1 MTERDAVFLPVR
13 KLAERVRTRQVSP
26 VALTRLFL
34 DRLERIG
41 PTYNAVV
48 TLTADL
54 AEPQAQ
60 EAERE
65 IAAGR
70 YRGPLHGIPYGLKD
84 VFATDGY
91 PTTWGAGPLRD
102 QAFDYDATIVRRLR
116 DAGAVLA
123 AKMALVELA
132 GGTGYRRADA
142 SFTGPGLN
150 PWDPGTWSGG
160 SSSGSGSAVAAGLV
174 PFAIGTETWGSIM
187 GPSTNCAVSGL
198 RPTFGRVSRHGGM
211 PLTYGMDKPGPMCLT
226 ADDCGIVLDAV
237 AGHDERDEATT
248 TRPYEYRPHRPESG
262 RFRLAV
268 PGGVPDGAQPGVQDR
283 FREALAVLAEVA
295 DVEVVE
301 LPDLPYAEV
310 SSAIFLAESAS
321 VMEEIIDSGITAG
334 LTAPEARCGI
344 YPRTAM
350 LATDYLRAL
359 RLRRT
364 IAVAA
369 DRLLDRYDALLS
381 PTRPAVAP
389 PADRAWA
396 KSRRKR
402 PDRKPNE
409 KPRERDADPLG
420 AFGSCIGLPAI
431 SVPMGFA
438 EDGLPAGLQILG
450 RAYGE
455 NVVLA
460 VASAYQEL
468 TDWHTRHPPDLLQ
481 GIATE

>member
-1 MTERDAVFLPVR
+1 
-13 KLAERVRTRQVSP
+13 
-26 VALTRLFL
+26 
-34 DRLERIG
+34 
-41 PTYNAVV
+41 
-48 TLTADL
+48 
-54 AEPQAQ
+54 
-60 EAERE
+60 
-65 IAAGR
+65 
-70 YRGPLHGIPYGLKD
+70 
-84 VFATDGY
+84 
-91 PTTWGAGPLRD
+91 
-102 QAFDYDATIVRRLR
+102 
-116 DAGAVLA
+116 
-123 AKMALVELA
+123 
-132 GGTGYRRADA
+132 
-142 SFTGPGLN
+142 
-150 PWDPGTWSGG
+150 
-160 SSSGSGSAVAAGLV
+160 
-174 PFAIGTETWGSIM
+174 
-187 GPSTNCAVSGL
+187 
-198 RPTFGRVSRHGGM
+198 
-211 PLTYGMDKPGPMCLT
+211 MCLT

-268 PGGVPDGAQPGVQDR
+268 PEGVPDGAQPGVQDC

-369 DRLLDRYDALLS
+369 DRMLGRYDALLS

-450 RAYGE
+450 RANDE

-468 TDWHTRHPPDLLQ
+468 TDWHTRHPPDLLE
-481 GIATE
+481 GIATGVNGVRGWAGLRLRAKRCSTNIMFLEHNVSGAYSPRCACRFSTERAS

>member
-187 GPSTNCAVSGL
+187 GPSTNCGVSGL

-226 ADDCGIVLDAV
+226 ADDCGLVLDAV

-248 TRPYEYRPHRPESG
+248 TRPYRYSRHVPDCG
-262 RFRLAV
+262 RFRL
-268 PGGVPDGAQPGVQDR
+268 GVPRGVPAGAQPGVQDR

-310 SSAIFLAESAS
+310 STAIFLAESAS

-344 YPRTAM
+344 YPRTTM

-369 DRLLDRYDALLS
+369 DRLLARYDALLS
-381 PTRPAVAP
+381 PTRPTVAP
-389 PADRAWA
+389 PADRPWV
-396 KSRRKR
+396 K
-402 PDRKPNE
+402 KPG
-409 KPRERDADPLG
+409 ERVADPLG
-420 AFGSCIGLPAI
+420 AFGSCVGLPAI
-431 SVPMGFA
+431 SVPMGFT

-450 RAYGE
+450 RAYDE

-481 GIATE
+481 SIAAA

>member
-1 MTERDAVFLPVR
+1 MKERGAVFLPVR
-13 KLAERVRTRQVSP
+13 ELAERVRTRQMSP

-34 DRLERIG
+34 DRLERLG
-41 PTYNAVV
+41 PRYNAVV

-65 IAAGR
+65 IAAGH

-84 VFATDGY
+84 VFATEGY
-91 PTTWGAGPLRD
+91 ATTWGAGPLRD
-102 QAFDYDATIVRRLR
+102 QRFDYDATIVRRLR

-187 GPSTNCAVSGL
+187 GPSTNCGVSGL

-226 ADDCGIVLDAV
+226 ADDCGLVLDAV

-248 TRPYEYRPHRPESG
+248 TRPYRYGRHVPDRG
-262 RFRLAV
+262 RFRL
-268 PGGVPDGAQPGVQDR
+268 GVPKGVPAGAQPGVQDR

-310 SSAIFLAESAS
+310 STAIFLAESAS

-344 YPRTAM
+344 YPRTTM

-369 DRLLDRYDALLS
+369 DRLLERYDALLS
-381 PTRPAVAP
+381 PTRPTVAP
-389 PADRAWA
+389 PADRPWV
-396 KSRRKR
+396 K
-402 PDRKPNE
+402 KPG
-409 KPRERDADPLG
+409 ERVADPLG
-420 AFGSCIGLPAI
+420 AFGSCVGLPAI
-431 SVPMGFA
+431 SVPMGFT

-450 RAYGE
+450 RAYDE

-468 TDWHTRHPPDLLQ
+468 TDWHSRHPSDLLQ
-481 GIATE
+481 SITTE

>member
-1 MTERDAVFLPVR
+1 MNERDAVFLPVR
-13 KLAERVRTRQVSP
+13 ELAERVRTRQVSP

-34 DRLERIG
+34 DRLERLG
-41 PTYNAVV
+41 PRYNAVM

-70 YRGPLHGIPYGLKD
+70 YRGRLHGIPYGLKD
-84 VFATDGY
+84 VFATEGY
-91 PTTWGAGPLRD
+91 ATTWGAGPLRD
-102 QAFDYDATIVRRLR
+102 QRFDYDATIVRRLR

-187 GPSTNCAVSGL
+187 GPSTNCGVSGL

-211 PLTYGMDKPGPMCLT
+211 PLTYGMDKPGPMCLM
-226 ADDCGIVLDAV
+226 ADDCGLVLDAV

-248 TRPYEYRPHRPESG
+248 TRPYRYGRHVPDRG
-262 RFRLAV
+262 RFRL
-268 PGGVPDGAQPGVQDR
+268 GVPKGVPAGAQPGVQDR

-310 SSAIFLAESAS
+310 STAIFLAESAS

-344 YPRTAM
+344 YPRTTM

-369 DRLLDRYDALLS
+369 DRLLARYDALLS
-381 PTRPAVAP
+381 PTRPTVAP
-389 PADRAWA
+389 PADRPWV
-396 KSRRKR
+396 K
-402 PDRKPNE
+402 KPGA
-409 KPRERDADPLG
+409 RVADPLG
-420 AFGSCIGLPAI
+420 AFGSCVGLPAI

-450 RAYGE
+450 RAYDE

-460 VASAYQEL
+460 VATAYQEL
-468 TDWHTRHPPDLLQ
+468 TDWHTRHPSDLLQ
-481 GIATE
+481 SIAAA

>member
-1 MTERDAVFLPVR
+1 MTELDAVFRPVR
-13 KLAERVRTRQVSP
+13 ELSERVRTRQVSP

-41 PTYNAVV
+41 PRYNAVV

-54 AEPQAQ
+54 AEKQAQ
-60 EAERE
+60 DSERE
-65 IAAGR
+65 IGEGR

-84 VFATDGY
+84 VFATEGY

-123 AKMALVELA
+123 AKLALVELA
-132 GGTGYRRADA
+132 GGTGYRRAKA

-174 PFAIGTETWGSIM
+174 PFAIGTETWGSIV
-187 GPSTNCAVSGL
+187 GPSANCAVSGL

-226 ADDCGIVLDAV
+226 ADDCGLVLDAV
-237 AGHDERDEATT
+237 AGPDERDEAAT
-248 TRPYEYRPHRPESG
+248 TRPYEYRLHRPG
-262 RFRLAV
+262 RGRYRLGV
-268 PGGVPDGAQPGVQDR
+268 PKGVPDSSRPGVQER
-283 FREALAVLAEVA
+283 FREALAALAEVA
-295 DVEVVE
+295 DIEEVG

-310 SSAIFLAESAS
+310 SSTIFLAESAS
-321 VMEEIIDSGITAG
+321 VMEGLIDSGLTAG
-334 LTAPEARCGI
+334 LTAPEARIGI
-344 YPRTAM
+344 YPRTAV

-359 RLRRT
+359 RLRRA
-364 IAVAA
+364 IAEAA
-369 DRLLDRYDALLS
+369 DRLLARYDALLS
-381 PTRPAVAP
+381 PTRPTVAP
-389 PADRAWA
+389 PADRPWV
-396 KSRRKR
+396 K
-402 PDRKPNE
+402 KPG
-409 KPRERDADPLG
+409 ERAADPLA

-431 SVPMGFA
+431 SVPMGFSD
-438 EDGLPAGLQILG
+438 EGLPMGLQILG
-450 RAYGE
+450 RAYDE

-460 VASAYQEL
+460 VASAYQGL
-468 TDWHTRHPPDLLQ
+468 TDWHARHPPDLLRD
-481 GIATE
+481 IATN

>member
-1 MTERDAVFLPVR
+1 MTELDAVFLPVR
-13 KLAERVRTRQVSP
+13 ELAEWVRTRQVSP

-41 PTYNAVV
+41 PRYNAVV

-54 AEPQAQ
+54 AEKQAQ
-60 EAERE
+60 ESERE
-65 IAAGR
+65 IGDGR

-84 VFATDGY
+84 VFATEGY

-123 AKMALVELA
+123 AKLALVELA
-132 GGTGYRRADA
+132 GGTGYRRANA

-174 PFAIGTETWGSIM
+174 PFAIGTETWGSIV
-187 GPSTNCAVSGL
+187 GPSANCAVSGL

-226 ADDCGIVLDAV
+226 ADDCGLVLDAV

-248 TRPYEYRPHRPESG
+248 TRPYEYRPHPAEGG
-262 RFRLAV
+262 RFRL
-268 PGGVPDGAQPGVQDR
+268 GVPKGVPEGSQPGVQDR
-283 FREALAVLAEVA
+283 FREALAALAEVA
-295 DVEVVE
+295 DIEEVE

-310 SSAIFLAESAS
+310 SRTIFLAESAS
-321 VMEEIIDSGITAG
+321 VMEELIDSGMTAG
-334 LTAPEARCGI
+334 LTAPEARIGI
-344 YPRTAM
+344 YPRTAV

-364 IAVAA
+364 IAEAA
-369 DRLLDRYDALLS
+369 DRLLARYDALLS

-389 PADRAWA
+389 PADRPWVKKAG
-396 KSRRKR
+396 
-402 PDRKPNE
+402 
-409 KPRERDADPLG
+409 ERAADPLN

-431 SVPMGFA
+431 SVPMGFSD
-438 EDGLPAGLQILG
+438 EGLPIGLQILG
-450 RAYGE
+450 RAYDE

-468 TDWHTRHPPDLLQ
+468 TDWHARHPPDLLQ
-481 GIATE
+481 AIATD

>member
-1 MTERDAVFLPVR
+1 MKERGAVFLPVR
-13 KLAERVRTRQVSP
+13 ELAERVRTRQMSP

-34 DRLERIG
+34 DRLERLG
-41 PTYNAVV
+41 PRYNAVV

-65 IAAGR
+65 IAAGH

-84 VFATDGY
+84 VFATEGY
-91 PTTWGAGPLRD
+91 ATTWGAGPLRD
-102 QAFDYDATIVRRLR
+102 QRFDYDATIVRRLR

-187 GPSTNCAVSGL
+187 GPSTNCGVSGL

-226 ADDCGIVLDAV
+226 ADDCGLVLDAV

-248 TRPYEYRPHRPESG
+248 TRPYEYRPYRPERG
-262 RFRLAV
+262 RFRLGI
-268 PGGVPDGAQPGVQDR
+268 PKGVPDGAQPGVQDR

-310 SSAIFLAESAS
+310 STAIFLAESAS

-344 YPRTAM
+344 YPRTTM

-369 DRLLDRYDALLS
+369 DRLLARYDALLS
-381 PTRPAVAP
+381 PTRPTVAP
-389 PADRAWA
+389 PADRPWV
-396 KSRRKR
+396 K
-402 PDRKPNE
+402 KPG
-409 KPRERDADPLG
+409 ERVADPLG
-420 AFGSCIGLPAI
+420 AFGSCVGLPAI
-431 SVPMGFA
+431 SVPMGFT

-450 RAYGE
+450 RAYDE

-468 TDWHTRHPPDLLQ
+468 TDWHSRHPSDLLQ
-481 GIATE
+481 SITTE

>member
-1 MTERDAVFLPVR
+1 MTELDAVFLPVR
-13 KLAERVRTRQVSP
+13 ELSERVRTRQVSP

-41 PTYNAVV
+41 PRYNAVV

-54 AEPQAQ
+54 AQKQAQ
-60 EAERE
+60 DSERE
-65 IAAGR
+65 IGEGR

-84 VFATDGY
+84 VFATEGY

-123 AKMALVELA
+123 AKLALVELA
-132 GGTGYRRADA
+132 GGTGYRRANA

-174 PFAIGTETWGSIM
+174 PFAIGTETWGSIV

-226 ADDCGIVLDAV
+226 ADDCGLVLDAV
-237 AGHDERDEATT
+237 AGPDERDEATT
-248 TRPYEYRPHRPESG
+248 TRPYEYRLHRPERG
-262 RFRLAV
+262 RYRL
-268 PGGVPDGAQPGVQDR
+268 GVPKWVPDSSQPGVQKR
-283 FREALAVLAEVA
+283 FREALAALAEVA
-295 DVEVVE
+295 DIEEVG

-310 SSAIFLAESAS
+310 SSTIFLAESAS
-321 VMEEIIDSGITAG
+321 VMEGLIDSGITAG
-334 LTAPEARCGI
+334 LTAPEARIGI
-344 YPRTAM
+344 YPRTAV

-359 RLRRT
+359 RLRRA
-364 IAVAA
+364 IAEAA
-369 DRLLDRYDALLS
+369 DRLLARYDALLS
-381 PTRPAVAP
+381 PTRPTVAP
-389 PADRAWA
+389 PADRPWV
-396 KSRRKR
+396 K
-402 PDRKPNE
+402 KPG
-409 KPRERDADPLG
+409 ERAADPLG

-431 SVPMGFA
+431 SVPMGFSD
-438 EDGLPAGLQILG
+438 EGLPIGLQILG
-450 RAYGE
+450 RAYDE

-460 VASAYQEL
+460 VASAYQGL
-468 TDWHTRHPPDLLQ
+468 TDWHARHPPHLLQ
-481 GIATE
+481 AIATN

>member
-1 MTERDAVFLPVR
+1 MTELDAVFLPVR
-13 KLAERVRTRQVSP
+13 ELSERVRTRQVSP

-41 PTYNAVV
+41 PRYNAVV

-54 AEPQAQ
+54 AQKQAQ
-60 EAERE
+60 DSERE
-65 IAAGR
+65 IGEGR

-84 VFATDGY
+84 VFATEGY

-123 AKMALVELA
+123 AKLALVELA
-132 GGTGYRRADA
+132 GGTGYRRANA

-174 PFAIGTETWGSIM
+174 PFAIGTETWGSIV

-226 ADDCGIVLDAV
+226 ADDCGLVLDAV
-237 AGHDERDEATT
+237 AGPDEHDEATT
-248 TRPYEYRPHRPESG
+248 TRPYEYRLHRPERG
-262 RFRLAV
+262 RYRL
-268 PGGVPDGAQPGVQDR
+268 GVPKWVPDSSQPGVQKR
-283 FREALAVLAEVA
+283 FREALAALAEVA
-295 DVEVVE
+295 DIEEVG

-310 SSAIFLAESAS
+310 SSTIFLAESAS
-321 VMEEIIDSGITAG
+321 VMEGLIDSGITAG
-334 LTAPEARCGI
+334 LTAPEARIGI
-344 YPRTAM
+344 YPRTAV

-359 RLRRT
+359 RLRRA
-364 IAVAA
+364 IAEAA
-369 DRLLDRYDALLS
+369 DRLLARYDALLS
-381 PTRPAVAP
+381 PTRPTVAP
-389 PADRAWA
+389 PADRPWV
-396 KSRRKR
+396 K
-402 PDRKPNE
+402 KPG
-409 KPRERDADPLG
+409 ERAADPLG

-431 SVPMGFA
+431 SVPMGFSD
-438 EDGLPAGLQILG
+438 EGLPIGLQILG
-450 RAYGE
+450 RAYDE

-460 VASAYQEL
+460 VASAYQGL
-468 TDWHTRHPPDLLQ
+468 TDWHARHPPHLLQ
-481 GIATE
+481 AIATN

>member
-1 MTERDAVFLPVR
+1 MKASDAVFLPVR
-13 KLAERVRTRQVSP
+13 ELAEQVRTRQVSP

-34 DRLERIG
+34 DRLERLG
-41 PTYNAVV
+41 PRYNAVV

-54 AEPQAQ
+54 AEKQAR

-65 IAAGR
+65 IGEGR

-84 VFATDGY
+84 VFATEGY
-91 PTTWGAGPLRD
+91 PTTWGAGPLRE
-102 QAFDYDATIVRRLR
+102 QAFDHDATIVRRLR

-123 AKMALVELA
+123 AKLALVELA

-187 GPSTNCAVSGL
+187 GPSMNCAVSGL

-226 ADDCGIVLDAV
+226 ADDCGLVLDAV
-237 AGHDERDEATT
+237 AGQDEHDEATT
-248 TRPYEYRPHRPESG
+248 TRAYEYRLHLPERG
-262 RFRLAV
+262 RFRL
-268 PGGVPDGAQPGVQDR
+268 GVPKGVPEGSQPGVQDR
-283 FREALAVLAEVA
+283 FREALAVLAQVA
-295 DVEVVE
+295 EVEVVE

-310 SSAIFLAESAS
+310 SSTIFLAESAS
-321 VMEEIIDSGITAG
+321 VMEELIDSGITAG
-334 LTAPEARCGI
+334 LTAPEARIGI

-369 DRLLDRYDALLS
+369 DRLIAQYDALLS
-381 PTRPAVAP
+381 PTRQTVAP
-389 PADRAWA
+389 AADRPWV
-396 KSRRKR
+396 K
-402 PDRKPNE
+402 KPG
-409 KPRERDADPLG
+409 ERAADPLG
-420 AFGSCIGLPAI
+420 AFGSCVGLPAA
-431 SVPMGFA
+431 SVPMGFTD
-438 EDGLPAGLQILG
+438 DGLPAGLQILG
-450 RAYGE
+450 RAYDE

-460 VASAYQEL
+460 VASAFQEL
-468 TDWHTRHPPDLLQ
+468 TDWHARHPPDLVQDL
-481 GIATE
+481 ARE

>member
-1 MTERDAVFLPVR
+1 MTDLDAVFLPVR
-13 KLAERVRTRQVSP
+13 ELAERVRTRQVSP

-41 PTYNAVV
+41 PRYNAVV

-54 AEPQAQ
+54 AEQQAQ
-60 EAERE
+60 DSERE
-65 IAAGR
+65 IGEGR

-84 VFATDGY
+84 VFATKGY
-91 PTTWGAGPLRD
+91 PTTWGAGPLCD

-123 AKMALVELA
+123 AKLALVELA

-142 SFTGPGLN
+142 SFTGPGLSPWN
-150 PWDPGTWSGG
+150 PETWSGG

-174 PFAIGTETWGSIM
+174 PFAIGTETWGSIV
-187 GPSTNCAVSGL
+187 GPSNNCAVSGL

-226 ADDCGIVLDAV
+226 ADDCGLVLDAV

-248 TRPYEYRPHRPESG
+248 TRPYEYRPHRTEGG
-262 RFRLAV
+262 RYRL
-268 PGGVPDGAQPGVQDR
+268 GVPKGVPEGSQPGVQDR
-283 FREALAVLAEVA
+283 FREALDALAEVA
-295 DVEVVE
+295 DIEKVE
-301 LPDLPYAEV
+301 LSDLPYAEV
-310 SSAIFLAESAS
+310 SRTIFLAESAS
-321 VMEEIIDSGITAG
+321 VMEELIDSGMTAG
-334 LTAPEARCGI
+334 LTAPEARIGI
-344 YPRTAM
+344 YPRTAV

-364 IAVAA
+364 IAEAA
-369 DRLLDRYDALLS
+369 DRLLARCDALLS
-381 PTRPAVAP
+381 PTRPTVAP
-389 PADRAWA
+389 PADRPWVKKAG
-396 KSRRKR
+396 
-402 PDRKPNE
+402 
-409 KPRERDADPLG
+409 ERAADPLN

-438 EDGLPAGLQILG
+438 DEGLPIGLQILG
-450 RAYGE
+450 RAYDE

-460 VASAYQEL
+460 VASAYQGL
-468 TDWHTRHPPDLLQ
+468 TDWHARHPPDLLQ
-481 GIATE
+481 AIATD

>member
-1 MTERDAVFLPVR
+1 MTERDVVFLPVR
-13 KLAERVRTRQVSP
+13 ELAERVRTRRVSP
-26 VALTRLFL
+26 VALARLFL

-41 PTYNAVV
+41 PRYNAVM
-48 TLTADL
+48 TLTPDL
-54 AEPQAQ
+54 AEKQAQ
-60 EAERE
+60 DAEQE
-65 IAAGR
+65 IGEGR

-84 VFATDGY
+84 VFATKGY

-123 AKMALVELA
+123 AKLAMVELA
-132 GGTGYRRADA
+132 GGTGYRRANA

-174 PFAIGTETWGSIM
+174 PFAIGTETWGSIV

-226 ADDCGIVLDAV
+226 ADDCGLVLDAV
-237 AGHDERDEATT
+237 AGHDDRDEATT
-248 TRPYEYRPHRPESG
+248 KRTYEYRPHRSERR
-262 RFRLAV
+262 RFRLGVPKGV
-268 PGGVPDGAQPGVQDR
+268 PGGSQPGVQDR
-283 FREALAVLAEVA
+283 FRVALDVLAEVA
-295 DVEVVE
+295 DIEEVE

-310 SSAIFLAESAS
+310 SSTIFLAESAS
-321 VMEEIIDSGITAG
+321 VMEELIDSGITAG
-334 LTAPEARCGI
+334 LTAPEGRIGI
-344 YPRTAM
+344 YPRTAV

-364 IAVAA
+364 IAEAA
-369 DRLLDRYDALLS
+369 DRLLARHDALLS
-381 PTRPAVAP
+381 PTRPTVAP
-389 PADRAWA
+389 PADRPWV
-396 KSRRKR
+396 K
-402 PDRKPNE
+402 KPG
-409 KPRERDADPLG
+409 ERAADPLG
-420 AFGSCIGLPAI
+420 AFGSCVGLPAI

-438 EDGLPAGLQILG
+438 DEGLPIGLQILG
-450 RAYGE
+450 RAYDE

-468 TDWHTRHPPDLLQ
+468 TDWHARHPPDLLQ
-481 GIATE
+481 DLATD

>member
-1 MTERDAVFLPVR
+1 MKERGAVFLPVR
-13 KLAERVRTRQVSP
+13 ELAERVRTRQMSP

-34 DRLERIG
+34 DRLERLG
-41 PTYNAVV
+41 PRYNAVV

-65 IAAGR
+65 IAAGH

-84 VFATDGY
+84 VFATEGY
-91 PTTWGAGPLRD
+91 ATTWGAGPLRD
-102 QAFDYDATIVRRLR
+102 QRFDYDATIVRRLR

-187 GPSTNCAVSGL
+187 GPSTNCGVSGL

-226 ADDCGIVLDAV
+226 ADDCGLVLDAV

-248 TRPYEYRPHRPESG
+248 TRPYRYGRHVPDRG
-262 RFRLAV
+262 RFRLGV
-268 PGGVPDGAQPGVQDR
+268 PKGVPDGAQPGVQDR

-310 SSAIFLAESAS
+310 STAIFLAESAS
-321 VMEEIIDSGITAG
+321 VMEEIIESGITAG

-344 YPRTAM
+344 YPRTTM

-369 DRLLDRYDALLS
+369 DRLLERYDALLS
-381 PTRPAVAP
+381 PTRPTVAP
-389 PADRAWA
+389 PADRPWV
-396 KSRRKR
+396 K
-402 PDRKPNE
+402 KPG
-409 KPRERDADPLG
+409 ERVADPLG
-420 AFGSCIGLPAI
+420 AFGSCVGLPAI
-431 SVPMGFA
+431 SVPMGFT

-450 RAYGE
+450 RAYDE

-468 TDWHTRHPPDLLQ
+468 TDWHSRHPSDLLQ
-481 GIATE
+481 SITTE

>member
-13 KLAERVRTRQVSP
+13 ELAERLRTRQVSP

-48 TLTADL
+48 TLTADA
-54 AEPQAQ
+54 AESQAR

-70 YRGPLHGIPYGLKD
+70 YRGALHGIPYGLKD
-84 VFATDGY
+84 VFATEGY
-91 PTTWGAGPLRD
+91 ATTWGAGPLRD

-116 DAGAVLA
+116 EAGAVLA

-150 PWDPGTWSGG
+150 PWDRGTWSGG

-226 ADDCGIVLDAV
+226 ADDCGLVLDAV

-248 TRPYEYRPHRPESG
+248 TRPYRYSRHVPDCG
-262 RFRLAV
+262 RFRL
-268 PGGVPDGAQPGVQDR
+268 GVPRGVPAGAQPGVQDR

-310 SSAIFLAESAS
+310 STAIFLAESAS

-344 YPRTAM
+344 YPRTTM

-369 DRLLDRYDALLS
+369 DRLLERYDALLS
-381 PTRPAVAP
+381 PTRPTVAP
-389 PADRAWA
+389 PADRPWV
-396 KSRRKR
+396 K
-402 PDRKPNE
+402 KPG
-409 KPRERDADPLG
+409 ERVADPLG
-420 AFGSCIGLPAI
+420 AFGSCVGLPAI
-431 SVPMGFA
+431 SVPMGFT

-450 RAYGE
+450 RAYDE

>member
-1 MTERDAVFLPVR
+1 MKERGAVFLPVR
-13 KLAERVRTRQVSP
+13 ELAERVRTRQVSP

-34 DRLERIG
+34 DRLERLG
-41 PTYNAVV
+41 PQYNAVV

-84 VFATDGY
+84 VFATEGY
-91 PTTWGAGPLRD
+91 ATTWGAGPLRD
-102 QAFDYDATIVRRLR
+102 QRFDYDATIVRRLR

-187 GPSTNCAVSGL
+187 GPSTNCGVSGL

-226 ADDCGIVLDAV
+226 ADDCGLVLDAV

-248 TRPYEYRPHRPESG
+248 TRPYEYRPYRPERG
-262 RFRLAV
+262 RFRLGI
-268 PGGVPDGAQPGVQDR
+268 PKGVPDGAQPGVQDR

-310 SSAIFLAESAS
+310 STAIFLAESAS

-344 YPRTAM
+344 YPRTTM

-369 DRLLDRYDALLS
+369 DRLLERYDALLS
-381 PTRPAVAP
+381 PTRPTVAP
-389 PADRAWA
+389 PADRPWV
-396 KSRRKR
+396 K
-402 PDRKPNE
+402 KPG
-409 KPRERDADPLG
+409 ERVADPLG
-420 AFGSCIGLPAI
+420 AFGSCVGLPAI
-431 SVPMGFA
+431 SVPMGFT

-450 RAYGE
+450 RAYDE

-468 TDWHTRHPPDLLQ
+468 TDWHSRHPSDLLQ
-481 GIATE
+481 SITTE